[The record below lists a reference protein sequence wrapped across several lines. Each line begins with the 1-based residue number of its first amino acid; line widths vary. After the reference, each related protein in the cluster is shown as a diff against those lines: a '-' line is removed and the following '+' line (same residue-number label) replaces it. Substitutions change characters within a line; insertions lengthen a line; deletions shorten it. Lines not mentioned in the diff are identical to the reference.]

1 MHAPPRCT
9 RPDRAI
15 SGHLAS
21 RPDDAGIR
29 RSVAGPC
36 AGGCGQQRARCC
48 PVPRDQ
54 TASRLQRLLSDCC
67 PAKPNATPGRA
78 HMRTPLN
85 ADLAVGRTDLG
96 HDGAQKTLPED
107 AGYSRPSGKL
117 PYAGGGLGV
126 VDPWQALGGVV
137 GDRVLAADAWPLPQG
152 RAARVDTLDGT
163 ATWVRV
169 RGRQRPEVS
178 RRQVHAPRWAPAD
191 ARVLLDTRRG
201 PEIQHALVFEDGEG
215 AAVGRAPLHAVSH
228 PARLLRIPGAAGSP
242 ELAFGPVDVAV
253 MRRLVTEAGL

>member
-36 AGGCGQQRARCC
+36 AGGCGQQRAVLTRS
-48 PVPRDQ
+48 PGPDRELAAAVVV
-54 TASRLQRLLSDCC
+54 RLL
-67 PAKPNATPGRA
+67 PGQAKRDPGRA

-137 GDRVLAADAWPLPQG
+137 GDRVLAADAWPLTQG

-191 ARVLLDTRRG
+191 ARVLLDARRG